1 MKDCWKFATP
11 QYLKSGTGISMT
23 IFEYIKELNAKKVYV
38 VIDSNLVK
46 TNGLAKQ
53 ILSGFEKMNSCIFS
67 DFGTNPTTNQVN
79 NSVELFKKYNPD
91 AIVAIGGGSAIDLAK
106 ATILTGLNGGII
118 EDYLSGKKGNKPFI
132 PFIAIP
138 TTCGTGSEAS
148 PYAVIADPK
157 LKKKRGIEDYNFLPK
172 LVLLDSELV
181 ESLDKTIL
189 AGTAIDALA
198 HVCESFVSKK
208 ASEITKSSA
217 RGILLGLINNIEKAT
232 FEKDSEHLFAMLNI
246 AFSSR
251 LLYPRTGLTIAH
263 ALSHPLGAYTNIHHG
278 CAVTFF
284 LPESFKTN
292 YTYNKNA
299 FDEAF
304 NLLGFNNPDDF
315 YAWFNDFTNKS
326 GISEYTQT
334 YLADKEIPVGKIA
347 HDAMESSNIPSNP
360 KPVTESDLVEIVNK
374 SISYWNLK

>member
-11 QYLKSGTGISMT
+11 EYLRSGQGISMEV
-23 IFEYIKELNAKKVYV
+23 FAHIKKLGAKKIYV
-38 VIDSNLVK
+38 VFDPNLIK

-53 ILSGFEKMNSCIFS
+53 ILMNFQKGNAFIFS

-79 NSVELFKKYNPD
+79 DSAGMFKKFDPD

-106 ATILTGLNGGII
+106 ATILTALNGGII
-118 EDYLSGKKGNKPFI
+118 EDYLSGKKGTKPFI

-148 PYAVIADPK
+148 PYAVIADPIQR
-157 LKKKRGIEDYNFLPK
+157 KKRGIEDYNFLPK
-172 LVLLDSELV
+172 LVLLDTELV
-181 ESLDKTIL
+181 LSLDKTTL

-198 HVCESFVSKK
+198 HICESFVSRK

-217 RGILLGLINNIEKAT
+217 KGVLLGLINNIEKAT
-232 FEKDSEHLFAMLNI
+232 FEKDPEHLFAMLNA

-251 LLYPRTGLTIAH
+251 LLYPRTGLTIVH

-284 LPESFKTN
+284 LPESFKAN
-292 YTYNKNA
+292 YIFNKSA

-304 NLLGFNNPDDF
+304 NLLGFKKPDDF
-315 YAWFNDFTNKS
+315 YVWFNSFTNKS
-326 GISEYTQT
+326 GIGEYIQT
-334 YLADKEIPVGKIA
+334 YLADKKIPIGKIA

-360 KPVTESDLVEIVNK
+360 KPVIEEELVEVVNK
-374 SISYWNLK
+374 SIFYWNLK

>member
-11 QYLKSGTGISMT
+11 QYLKSGAGISLT
-23 IFEYIKELNAKKVYV
+23 VFEYIKELGVEKVYV
-38 VIDSNLVK
+38 VIDPNLAK
-46 TNGLAKQ
+46 TNNLAKQ
-53 ILSGFEKMNSCIFS
+53 ILAGFQKTDATIFS
-67 DFGTNPTTNQVN
+67 DFGTNPTTIQVN
-79 NSVELFKKYNPD
+79 NSAEIFKEYKAD
-91 AIVAIGGGSAIDLAK
+91 AIIAIGGGSAIDLAK
-106 ATILTGLNGGII
+106 ATILTALNGGII
-118 EDYLSGKKGNKPFI
+118 EDYLSGKKGSRPFI

-157 LKKKRGIEDYNFLPK
+157 QKKKRGIEDYNFLPK
-172 LVLLDSELV
+172 LVLLDSKLV

-208 ASEITKSSA
+208 ASDITKSSA
-217 RGILLGLINNIEKAT
+217 KGILVGLTDNIEKAT
-232 FEKDSEHLFAMLNI
+232 FEKDSEHLFAMLNA

-284 LPESFKTN
+284 LPESFKAN
-292 YTYNKNA
+292 YIYNNSA

-304 NLLGFNNPDDF
+304 KLLGFDKPDDF
-315 YAWFNDFTNKS
+315 YNWFAVFTNKS
-326 GISEYTQT
+326 GISRYIQT
-334 YLADKEIPVGKIA
+334 HLADKEIPVEKIA

-360 KPVTESDLVEIVNK
+360 KPVAENDLIEVINK

>member
-11 QYLKSGTGISMT
+11 QYLKSGAGISMT
-23 IFEYIKELNAKKVYV
+23 IFEYIKELDAKKVYV
-38 VIDSNLVK
+38 VIDPNLVK
-46 TNGLAKQ
+46 TNVLAKQ
-53 ILSGFEKMNSCIFS
+53 ILLRFEKIDSCIFS

-91 AIVAIGGGSAIDLAK
+91 VIIAIGGGSAIDLTK
-106 ATILTGLNGGII
+106 ATILTALNGGII
-118 EDYLSGKKGNKPFI
+118 EDYLSGKKGDKPFI

-157 LKKKRGIEDYNFLPK
+157 QKKKRGIEDYNFLPK

-232 FEKDSEHLFAMLNI
+232 FEKDSEHLFAMLNT

-284 LPESFKTN
+284 LPESFKAN
-292 YTYNKNA
+292 YIYNKNA

-304 NLLGFNNPDDF
+304 NLLGFNNTDDF
-315 YAWFNDFTNKS
+315 YAWFNGFINKS
-326 GISEYTQT
+326 GMSEYIQT
-334 YLADKEIPVGKIA
+334 YLEHKEILVGKIA

-360 KPVTESDLVEIVNK
+360 KPVTEGDLVEVVNK